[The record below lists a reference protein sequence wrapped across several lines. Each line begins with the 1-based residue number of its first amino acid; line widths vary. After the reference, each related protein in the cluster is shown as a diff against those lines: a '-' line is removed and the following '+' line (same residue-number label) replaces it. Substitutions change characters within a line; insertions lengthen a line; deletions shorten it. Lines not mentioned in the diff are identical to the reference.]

1 VHYESQV
8 TPVFARYLYR
18 PVIRAAEWLADV
30 VRPLQSGDVNLYLFY
45 VFAMLLVAYLLGAI
59 GPWPGQVRP
68 RPCPLVPNCAAAGR
82 LRIPRTAPAP

>member
-1 VHYESQV
+1 VVWSPRITQTTGQLGRDGAHATLVPRGGPVYESQV

-59 GPWPGQVRP
+59 
-68 RPCPLVPNCAAAGR
+68 
-82 LRIPRTAPAP
+82 